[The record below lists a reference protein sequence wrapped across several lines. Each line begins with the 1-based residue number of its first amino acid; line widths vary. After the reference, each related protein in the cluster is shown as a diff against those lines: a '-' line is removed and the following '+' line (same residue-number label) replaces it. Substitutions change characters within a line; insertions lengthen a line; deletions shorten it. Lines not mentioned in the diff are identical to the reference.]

1 MEFDIFSALLIFAS
15 SSDDETEETINLEIG
30 DVYEGGIVFHVN
42 STGEH
47 GLAAAMGDLGI
58 MNWHEAMD
66 SESIDWFVPSIS
78 QSWIQDTT
86 P

>member
-1 MEFDIFSALLIFAS
+1 MEFDSFSALLIFAY

-47 GLAAAMGDLGI
+47 G
-58 MNWHEAMD
+58 
-66 SESIDWFVPSIS
+66 
-78 QSWIQDTT
+78 
-86 P
+86 